1 VKDEMA
7 TTHANSGIE
16 STPPLRD
23 SLSVEVKVREVDP
36 KRSRPAQVK
45 CAGDGRSRMDDH
57 LLVLGAVLAIATVY
71 VGVHI
76 GKGWVPADDGILAR
90 ARCA

>member
-1 VKDEMA
+1 
-7 TTHANSGIE
+7 
-16 STPPLRD
+16 LRD

-36 KRSRPAQVK
+36 KAFEASASEVALATAAQ
-45 CAGDGRSRMDDH
+45 GWMIH

-76 GKGWVPADDGILAR
+76 GKGWVPATTASWAR